1 MHTRLLA
8 EQFSELTALTRRR
21 NLSLSRPSRRDADL
35 VVSEYPRSSTDT
47 PEIRSRAPDHSKPVN
62 PRAVERLEGSLRALL
77 DGYLSRG
84 RQPPLEQALR
94 WLAQTAAGLA
104 ECTYT

>member
-1 MHTRLLA
+1 M
-8 EQFSELTALTRRR
+8 ELMQ
-21 NLSLSRPSRRDADL
+21 
-35 VVSEYPRSSTDT
+35 
-47 PEIRSRAPDHSKPVN
+47 
-62 PRAVERLEGSLRALL
+62 GSLRELL
-77 DGYLSRG
+77 DGYREKA